1 MTNIGEMVEAKN
13 SSKNS
18 ECVKVVVR
26 CRPLSSKE
34 TAAKR
39 QKVVDM
45 DLKMGQITVSGTK
58 RDKNTKVVKTFTFD
72 QVYDETSTQKE
83 IYDNTAK
90 NIVQSSL
97 DGYNGTIFAYGQ
109 TGTGKS
115 HTMEGKDNPPELR
128 GIIPNA
134 CCHIF
139 DEIARSNATTEFL
152 VRSSYIEI
160 YNEEIRDLLSKNPQ
174 NQLELKE
181 NPDKGVYVKGLS
193 AFVVKGVKEILN
205 VITVG
210 KRNRTVGETLMN
222 QDSSRSHAIFMITI
236 ESSTIAGPQ
245 GQEGAEPS
253 SSSPGMENKQSAQ
266 TIRVGKL
273 NLVDLAGSERQS
285 KTGATGS
292 RLKEATKINLSLS
305 ALGNVISALVD
316 GKGGHIPYRDSKLT
330 RMLQDSLGGNT
341 KTLMIA
347 NIGPADMNFDET
359 LSTLRYAN
367 RAKNIKNKPKINE
380 DPKDAMLREFQE
392 EIARLKAQLA
402 GKGGNYVGSPGGAI
416 AAGSPNLAQ
425 IKEEMRSQ
433 MRDSIKSAMV
443 QDIADKARKELET
456 KAKKD
461 LEELQ
466 KSKEKTDEEKKRI
479 ENELKLQQQELESYA
494 LEVQKEQQ
502 ERENIEKRLKAMESK
517 VIHGDVNLVEK
528 QEELEKVMTEQQQ
541 EYMKQ
546 VQNETEQQRRIN
558 ELEDMQKSIDENYAN
573 VQEELEIKG
582 RKIKRMVTLYGQI
595 KEDLHDLQEEV
606 QQEREDL
613 LDNIRMLTQ
622 QLKLKDLT
630 IASFIPPEHQQRIVD
645 HSEWD
650 EEEETW
656 IIGGSQY
663 CGNALRA
670 ARENSLFDT
679 HDYPMGDHSNNLQ
692 FGNAAY
698 NSDSVMSGLSEKLQN
713 VFFSYKENFSEVQDA
728 SRGIQDVEG
737 QVPNEGRRP
746 SSVRRPSSASR
757 RASIATSK
765 PAQAMKVINRMRRSS
780 VQLDLRDA
788 TNLKEQTTSRRSSTA
803 QEFPKARGIVKNTRR

>member
-1 MTNIGEMVEAKN
+1 MVEAA
-13 SSKNS
+13 KNS

-26 CRPLSSKE
+26 CRPLSTKE
-34 TAAKR
+34 TNAKR
-39 QKVVDM
+39 KKAVQVDG
-45 DLKMGQITVSGTK
+45 KSGQITIKGMKKDQKSP
-58 RDKNTKVVKTFTFD
+58 VVKTFTFD
-72 QVYDETSTQKE
+72 QVYDESSTQSQ
-83 IYDNTAK
+83 IYQNTAK
-90 NIVQSSL
+90 PIVQSSI

-115 HTMEGKDNPPELR
+115 HTMEGKDDPPELR
-128 GIIPNA
+128 GIIPNS

-139 DEIARSNATTEFL
+139 EEIARSNNTTEFL
-152 VRSSYIEI
+152 VRASYIEI

-174 NQLELKE
+174 NRLELKE
-181 NPDKGVYVKGLS
+181 NPEKGVYVKGLT

-236 ESSTIAGPQ
+236 ESSTIAAPTT
-245 GQEGAEPS
+245 GQA
-253 SSSPGMENKQSAQ
+253 SPGMENKESAA

-285 KTGATGS
+285 KTGATGD

-347 NIGPADMNFDET
+347 NVGPADMNFEET

-402 GKGGNYVGSPGGAI
+402 GKGVGPGGPGGSPGGP
-416 AAGSPNLAQ
+416 GSPNLAEL
-425 IKEEMRSQ
+425 KEQMRSQ
-433 MRDSIKSAMV
+433 MRDSIKSKLVA
-443 QDIADKARKELET
+443 DISSKARKELEA
-456 KAKKD
+456 KAQQEI
-461 LEELQ
+461 EEIS
-466 KSKEKTDEEKKRI
+466 KSKAQTEEEKEKIQRQ
-479 ENELKLQQQELESYA
+479 LQQQKEELDAYA
-494 LEVQKEQQ
+494 NDLQNEQIEKE
-502 ERENIEKRLKAMESK
+502 NMEKRLKAMESK

-528 QEELEKVMTEQQQ
+528 QEELEKVMNEQQQ
-541 EYMKQ
+541 EYKKHIEH
-546 VQNETEQQRRIN
+546 ETEQQKRIN
-558 ELEDMQKSIDENYAN
+558 ELEDMQKAIDEQYAN
-573 VQEELEIKG
+573 VQDELEIKT
-582 RKIKRMVTLYGQI
+582 RKIKRMVTLYRQA
-595 KEDLHDLQEEV
+595 KDELEDLQEEV

-613 LDNIRMLTQ
+613 LDNIRVLTQ

-630 IASFIPPEHQQRIVD
+630 IASYIPPEHQQRIVD

-656 IIGGSQY
+656 IIAGSQY
-663 CGNALRA
+663 SGNALRA
-670 ARENSLFDT
+670 TRENSL
-679 HDYPMGDHSNNLQ
+679 YEGDDRSDQGSSFPFENH
-692 FGNAAY
+692 AY
-698 NSDSVMSGLSEKLQN
+698 NSSSVMSGLSEKLQN
-713 VFFSYKENFSEVQDA
+713 VYFSYKENFSEVQDA
-728 SRGIQDVEG
+728 SRGIQDMGG
-737 QVPNEGRRP
+737 QYQGDKRRP
-746 SSVRRPSSASR
+746 SSVRRPSSATR
-757 RASIATSK
+757 RASVAAAAPSQASK
-765 PAQAMKVINRMRRSS
+765 ASRSKARRSS

-788 TNLKEQTTSRRSSTA
+788 TNLKEQNASRKKSVM

>member
-1 MTNIGEMVEAKN
+1 MVEA
-13 SSKNS
+13 KNS

-26 CRPLSSKE
+26 CRPLSTKE
-34 TAAKR
+34 TQNKR
-39 QKVVDM
+39 KKIVQVDG
-45 DLKMGQITVSGTK
+45 KSGQITIKGTK
-58 RDKNTKVVKTFTFD
+58 KDQKKEIVKTFTFD
-72 QVYDETSTQKE
+72 QVYDENSTQRE
-83 IYDNTAK
+83 IYENTAK
-90 NIVQSSL
+90 PIVQSSL

-115 HTMEGKDNPPELR
+115 HTMEGKDDPPDLR
-128 GIIPNA
+128 GIIPNS

-139 DEIARSNATTEFL
+139 DEIAKSGSTTEFL

-174 NQLELKE
+174 NKLELKE
-181 NPDKGVYVKGLS
+181 NPEKGVYVKGLT

-236 ESSTIAGPQ
+236 ESSTITTPQ
-245 GQEGAEPS
+245 GQA
-253 SSSPGMENKQSAQ
+253 SPGMENKESAS

-285 KTGATGS
+285 KTGATGD

-347 NIGPADMNFDET
+347 NVGPADMNFDET

-367 RAKNIKNKPKINE
+367 RAKNIKNKPKIHE

-392 EIARLKAQLA
+392 EIARLKAQLS
-402 GKGGNYVGSPGGAI
+402 GKGISAPGASPGGAT
-416 AAGSPNLAQ
+416 GSPNLAEL
-425 IKEEMRSQ
+425 KERMRAQ
-433 MRDSIKSAMV
+433 MRESMKTELAE
-443 QDIADKARKELET
+443 DIAAKARKELEA
-456 KAKKD
+456 KAKQELAD
-461 LEELQ
+461 LSE
-466 KSKEKTDEEKKRI
+466 SKAQTEEEKAKIQRQ
-479 ENELKLQQQELESYA
+479 LQQQQQELQAYA
-494 LEVQKEQQ
+494 EDLHKE
-502 ERENIEKRLKAMESK
+502 ERDREDMERRLKAMESK
-517 VIHGDVNLVEK
+517 VINGDVNLVEK
-528 QEELEKVMTEQQQ
+528 QEELEKVMSEQKQ
-541 EYMKQ
+541 EYAKQ
-546 VQNETEQQRRIN
+546 IQQETEQQRRIN
-558 ELEDMQKSIDENYAN
+558 ELEDMQKSIDEQYAS
-573 VQEELEIKG
+573 VQEELEVKG
-582 RKIKRMVTLYGQI
+582 RKIKRLVTMYRQI
-595 KEDLHDLQEEV
+595 KDELDDLQEEV

-613 LDNIRMLTQ
+613 LDNIRVLTQ

-630 IASFIPPEHQQRIVD
+630 IASYIPPEHQQRIMD

-656 IIGGSQY
+656 IIAGSEY
-663 CGNALRA
+663 SGNALRA
-670 ARENSLFDT
+670 ARESSLYEGADDGAGFKFDNS
-679 HDYPMGDHSNNLQ
+679 
-692 FGNAAY
+692 AY
-698 NSDSVMSGLSEKLQN
+698 GGSSVMSGLLEKLQN
-713 VFFSYKENFSEVQDA
+713 VYFSYKETFSEVQDA
-728 SRGIQDVEG
+728 SRGIQDVGAPYQGAGEK
-737 QVPNEGRRP
+737 RRP
-746 SSVRRPSSASR
+746 SSVRRPPSAR
-757 RASIATSK
+757 RASIAATAPS
-765 PAQAMKVINRMRRSS
+765 QAGKASRAKARRSS

-788 TNLKEQTTSRRSSTA
+788 TNLKEQNSSKRQSTA

>member
-1 MTNIGEMVEAKN
+1 MVEA
-13 SSKNS
+13 KNS

-26 CRPLSSKE
+26 CRPLSTKE
-34 TAAKR
+34 TQNKR
-39 QKVVDM
+39 KKIVQVDG
-45 DLKMGQITVSGTK
+45 KSGQITIKGTK
-58 RDKNTKVVKTFTFD
+58 KDQKKEIVKTFTFD
-72 QVYDETSTQKE
+72 QVYDENSTQRE
-83 IYDNTAK
+83 IYENTAK
-90 NIVQSSL
+90 PIVQSSL

-115 HTMEGKDNPPELR
+115 HTMEGKDDPPDLR
-128 GIIPNA
+128 GIIPNS

-139 DEIARSNATTEFL
+139 DEIAKSGSTTEFL

-174 NQLELKE
+174 NKLELKE
-181 NPDKGVYVKGLS
+181 NPEKGVYVKGLT

-236 ESSTIAGPQ
+236 ESSTITTPQ
-245 GQEGAEPS
+245 GQA
-253 SSSPGMENKQSAQ
+253 SPGMENKESAS

-285 KTGATGS
+285 KTGATGD

-347 NIGPADMNFDET
+347 NVGPADMNFDET

-392 EIARLKAQLA
+392 EIARLKAQLS
-402 GKGGNYVGSPGGAI
+402 GKGIAAPGASPGGAT
-416 AAGSPNLAQ
+416 GSPNLAEL
-425 IKEEMRSQ
+425 KERMRAQ
-433 MRDSIKSAMV
+433 MRESMKTELAE
-443 QDIADKARKELET
+443 DIAAKARKELEA
-456 KAKKD
+456 KAKQELAD
-461 LEELQ
+461 LSE
-466 KSKEKTDEEKKRI
+466 SKAQTEEEKAKIQRQ
-479 ENELKLQQQELESYA
+479 LQQQQQELQAYA
-494 LEVQKEQQ
+494 EDLHKE
-502 ERENIEKRLKAMESK
+502 ERDREDMERRLKAMESK

-528 QEELEKVMTEQQQ
+528 QEELEKVMSEQKQ
-541 EYMKQ
+541 EYAKQ
-546 VQNETEQQRRIN
+546 IQQETEQQRRIN
-558 ELEDMQKSIDENYAN
+558 ELEDMQKSIDEQYAS
-573 VQEELEIKG
+573 VQEELEVKG
-582 RKIKRMVTLYGQI
+582 RKIKRLVTMYRQI
-595 KEDLHDLQEEV
+595 KDELDDLQEEV

-613 LDNIRMLTQ
+613 LDNIRVLTQ

-630 IASFIPPEHQQRIVD
+630 IASYIPPEHQQRIMD

-656 IIGGSQY
+656 IIAGSEY
-663 CGNALRA
+663 SGNALRA
-670 ARENSLFDT
+670 ARESSLYEGADDGAGFKFDNS
-679 HDYPMGDHSNNLQ
+679 
-692 FGNAAY
+692 AY
-698 NSDSVMSGLSEKLQN
+698 GGSSVMSGLSEKLQN
-713 VFFSYKENFSEVQDA
+713 VYFSYKENFSEVQDA
-728 SRGIQDVEG
+728 SRGIQDVGAQYQGAGEK
-737 QVPNEGRRP
+737 RRP
-746 SSVRRPSSASR
+746 SSVRRPPSAR
-757 RASIATSK
+757 RASIAATAPS
-765 PAQAMKVINRMRRSS
+765 QAGKASRAKARRSS

-788 TNLKEQTTSRRSSTA
+788 TNLKEQNSSKRQSTA

>member
-1 MTNIGEMVEAKN
+1 MVEA
-13 SSKNS
+13 KNS

-26 CRPLSSKE
+26 CRPLSTKE
-34 TAAKR
+34 TQNKR
-39 QKVVDM
+39 KKIVQVDG
-45 DLKMGQITVSGTK
+45 KSGQITIKGTK
-58 RDKNTKVVKTFTFD
+58 KDQKKEIVKTFTFD
-72 QVYDETSTQKE
+72 QVYDENSTQRE
-83 IYDNTAK
+83 IYENTAK
-90 NIVQSSL
+90 PIVQSSL

-115 HTMEGKDNPPELR
+115 HTMEGKDDPPDLR
-128 GIIPNA
+128 GIIPNS

-139 DEIARSNATTEFL
+139 DAKSGSTTEFL

-174 NQLELKE
+174 NKLELKE
-181 NPDKGVYVKGLS
+181 NPEKGVYVKGLT

-236 ESSTIAGPQ
+236 ESSTITTPQ
-245 GQEGAEPS
+245 GQA
-253 SSSPGMENKQSAQ
+253 SPGMENKESAS

-285 KTGATGS
+285 KTGATGD

-347 NIGPADMNFDET
+347 NVGPADMNFDET

-392 EIARLKAQLA
+392 EIARLKAQLS
-402 GKGGNYVGSPGGAI
+402 GKGIAAPGASPGGAT
-416 AAGSPNLAQ
+416 GSPNLAEL
-425 IKEEMRSQ
+425 KERMRAQ
-433 MRDSIKSAMV
+433 MRESMKTELAE
-443 QDIADKARKELET
+443 DIAAKARKELEA
-456 KAKKD
+456 KAKQELAD
-461 LEELQ
+461 LSE
-466 KSKEKTDEEKKRI
+466 SKAQTEEEKAKIQRQ
-479 ENELKLQQQELESYA
+479 LQQQQQELQAYA
-494 LEVQKEQQ
+494 EDLHKE
-502 ERENIEKRLKAMESK
+502 ERDREDMERRLKAMESK

-528 QEELEKVMTEQQQ
+528 QEELEKVMSEQKQ
-541 EYMKQ
+541 EYAKQ
-546 VQNETEQQRRIN
+546 IQQETEQQRRIN
-558 ELEDMQKSIDENYAN
+558 ELEDMQKSIDEQYAS
-573 VQEELEIKG
+573 VQEELEVKG
-582 RKIKRMVTLYGQI
+582 RKIKRLVTMYRQI
-595 KEDLHDLQEEV
+595 KDELDDLQEEV

-613 LDNIRMLTQ
+613 LDNIRVLTQ

-630 IASFIPPEHQQRIVD
+630 IASYIPPEHQQRIMD

-656 IIGGSQY
+656 IIAGSEY
-663 CGNALRA
+663 SGNALRA
-670 ARENSLFDT
+670 ARESSLYEGADDGAGFKFDNS
-679 HDYPMGDHSNNLQ
+679 
-692 FGNAAY
+692 AY
-698 NSDSVMSGLSEKLQN
+698 GGSSVMSGLSEKLQN
-713 VFFSYKENFSEVQDA
+713 VYFSYKENFSEVQDA
-728 SRGIQDVEG
+728 SRGIQDVGAQYQGAGEK
-737 QVPNEGRRP
+737 RRP
-746 SSVRRPSSASR
+746 SSVRRPPSAR
-757 RASIATSK
+757 RASIAATAPS
-765 PAQAMKVINRMRRSS
+765 QAGKASRAKARRSS

-788 TNLKEQTTSRRSSTA
+788 TNLKEQNSSKRQSTA

>member
-1 MTNIGEMVEAKN
+1 MVEA
-13 SSKNS
+13 KNS

-26 CRPLSSKE
+26 CRPLSTKE
-34 TAAKR
+34 TQNKR
-39 QKVVDM
+39 KKIVQVDG
-45 DLKMGQITVSGTK
+45 KSGQITIKGTK
-58 RDKNTKVVKTFTFD
+58 KDQKKEIVKTFTFD
-72 QVYDETSTQKE
+72 QVYDENSTQRE
-83 IYDNTAK
+83 IYENTAK
-90 NIVQSSL
+90 PIVQSSL

-115 HTMEGKDNPPELR
+115 HTMEGKDDPPDLR
-128 GIIPNA
+128 GIIPNS

-139 DEIARSNATTEFL
+139 DEIAKSGSTTEFL

-174 NQLELKE
+174 NKLELKE
-181 NPDKGVYVKGLS
+181 NPEKGVYVKGLT

-236 ESSTIAGPQ
+236 ESSTITTPQ
-245 GQEGAEPS
+245 GQA
-253 SSSPGMENKQSAQ
+253 SPGMENKESAS

-285 KTGATGS
+285 KTGATGD

-347 NIGPADMNFDET
+347 NVGPADMNFDET

-392 EIARLKAQLA
+392 EIARLKAQLS
-402 GKGGNYVGSPGGAI
+402 GKGIAAPGASPGGAT
-416 AAGSPNLAQ
+416 GSPNLAEL
-425 IKEEMRSQ
+425 KERMRAQ
-433 MRDSIKSAMV
+433 MRESMKTELAE
-443 QDIADKARKELET
+443 DIAAKARKELEA
-456 KAKKD
+456 KAKQELAD
-461 LEELQ
+461 LSE
-466 KSKEKTDEEKKRI
+466 SKAQTEEEKAKIQRQ
-479 ENELKLQQQELESYA
+479 LQQQQQELQAYA
-494 LEVQKEQQ
+494 EDLHKE
-502 ERENIEKRLKAMESK
+502 ERDREDMERRLKAMESK

-528 QEELEKVMTEQQQ
+528 QEELEKVMSEQKQ
-541 EYMKQ
+541 EYAKQ
-546 VQNETEQQRRIN
+546 IQQETEQQRRIN
-558 ELEDMQKSIDENYAN
+558 ELEDMQKSIDEQYAS
-573 VQEELEIKG
+573 VQEELEVKG
-582 RKIKRMVTLYGQI
+582 RKIKRLVTMYSQI
-595 KEDLHDLQEEV
+595 KDELDDLQEEV

-613 LDNIRMLTQ
+613 LDNIRVLTQ

-630 IASFIPPEHQQRIVD
+630 IASYIPPEHQQRIMD

-656 IIGGSQY
+656 IIAGSEY
-663 CGNALRA
+663 SGNALRA
-670 ARENSLFDT
+670 ARESSLYEGADDGAGFKFDNS
-679 HDYPMGDHSNNLQ
+679 
-692 FGNAAY
+692 AY
-698 NSDSVMSGLSEKLQN
+698 GGSSVMSGLSEKLQN
-713 VFFSYKENFSEVQDA
+713 VYFSYKENFSEVQDA
-728 SRGIQDVEG
+728 SRGIQDVGAQYQGAGEK
-737 QVPNEGRRP
+737 RRP
-746 SSVRRPSSASR
+746 SSVRRPPSAR
-757 RASIATSK
+757 RASIAATAPS
-765 PAQAMKVINRMRRSS
+765 QAGKASRAKARRSS

-788 TNLKEQTTSRRSSTA
+788 TNLKEQNSSKRQSTA

>member
-1 MTNIGEMVEAKN
+1 MVEG
-13 SSKNS
+13 KNS

-26 CRPLSSKE
+26 CRPLSTKE
-34 TAAKR
+34 TQAKR
-39 QKVVDM
+39 KKSVQVDP
-45 DLKMGQITVSGTK
+45 KMGQITIKGMK
-58 RDKNTKVVKTFTFD
+58 KDKKSPVVKTFTFD
-72 QVYDETSTQKE
+72 QVYDEGSTQRE
-83 IYDNTAK
+83 IYENTAK
-90 NIVQSSL
+90 PIVQSSL

-115 HTMEGKDNPPELR
+115 HTMEGKDDPPDLR
-128 GIIPNA
+128 GIIPNS

-139 DEIARSNATTEFL
+139 DEIAKSNNTTEFL

-174 NQLELKE
+174 NRLELKE
-181 NPDKGVYVKGLS
+181 NPEKGVYVKGLT

-236 ESSTIAGPQ
+236 ESSTIAAPQ
-245 GQEGAEPS
+245 GQAP
-253 SSSPGMENKQSAQ
+253 PGMENKESAS

-285 KTGATGS
+285 KTGATGT

-347 NIGPADMNFDET
+347 NVGPADMNFDET

-392 EIARLKAQLA
+392 EIARLKAQLT
-402 GKGGNYVGSPGGAI
+402 GKGLSADPGSP
-416 AAGSPNLAQ
+416 AAGGSGGSDSQTTLAEL
-425 IKEEMRSQ
+425 KEQMRSE
-433 MRDSIKSAMV
+433 MRDSIKKKMV
-443 QDIADKARKELET
+443 ADIAGKARRELED
-456 KAKKD
+456 KAKKEID
-461 LEELQ
+461 GLL
-466 KSKEKTDEEKKRI
+466 KSKAQTDEQKAQI
-479 ENELKLQQQELESYA
+479 QVQLQHQQQELEAYA
-494 LEVQKEQQ
+494 VELEKEQD
-502 ERENIEKRLKAMESK
+502 EREMVEKRLKAMESK

-528 QEELEKVMTEQQQ
+528 QEELEKKMTEHQQ

-546 VQNETEQQRRIN
+546 IEHETEQQRRIN
-558 ELEDMQKSIDENYAN
+558 ELEDMQKTIDENYAN
-573 VQEELEIKG
+573 IQDELEVKG
-582 RKIKRMVTLYGQI
+582 RKIKRMVTLYRQI
-595 KEDLHDLQEEV
+595 KDDLDDLQEEV

-613 LDNIRMLTQ
+613 LDNIRVLTQ

-630 IASFIPPEHQQRIVD
+630 IASYIPPEHQQRIVD

-650 EEEETW
+650 EEEDTW
-656 IIGGSQY
+656 IIAGSQY

-670 ARENSLFDT
+670 ARENSLFDG
-679 HDYPMGDHSNNLQ
+679 HDYQDAGNLQ
-692 FGNAAY
+692 FANAGTPY
-698 NSDSVMSGLSEKLQN
+698 NSYSVMSGLSEKLQN
-713 VFFSYKENFSEVQDA
+713 VYFSYKENFSEV
-728 SRGIQDVEG
+728 
-737 QVPNEGRRP
+737 
-746 SSVRRPSSASR
+746 
-757 RASIATSK
+757 
-765 PAQAMKVINRMRRSS
+765 
-780 VQLDLRDA
+780 
-788 TNLKEQTTSRRSSTA
+788 
-803 QEFPKARGIVKNTRR
+803 

>member
-1 MTNIGEMVEAKN
+1 MVEA
-13 SSKNS
+13 KNS

-26 CRPLSSKE
+26 CRPLSTKE
-34 TAAKR
+34 TQNKR
-39 QKVVDM
+39 KKIVQVDG
-45 DLKMGQITVSGTK
+45 KSGQITIKGTK
-58 RDKNTKVVKTFTFD
+58 KDQKKEIVKTFTFD
-72 QVYDETSTQKE
+72 QVYDENSTQRE
-83 IYDNTAK
+83 IYEKTAK
-90 NIVQSSL
+90 PIVQSSL

-115 HTMEGKDNPPELR
+115 HTMEGKDDPPDLR
-128 GIIPNA
+128 GIIPNS

-139 DEIARSNATTEFL
+139 DEIAKSGSTTEFL

-174 NQLELKE
+174 NKLELKE
-181 NPDKGVYVKGLS
+181 NPEKGVYVKGLT

-236 ESSTIAGPQ
+236 ESSTITTPQ
-245 GQEGAEPS
+245 GQA
-253 SSSPGMENKQSAQ
+253 SPGMENKESAS

-285 KTGATGS
+285 KTGATGD

-347 NIGPADMNFDET
+347 NVGPADMNFDET

-392 EIARLKAQLA
+392 EIARLKAQLS
-402 GKGGNYVGSPGGAI
+402 GKGIAAPGASPGGAT
-416 AAGSPNLAQ
+416 GSPNLAEL
-425 IKEEMRSQ
+425 KERMRAQ
-433 MRDSIKSAMV
+433 MRESMKTELAE
-443 QDIADKARKELET
+443 DIAAKARKELEA
-456 KAKKD
+456 KAKQELAD
-461 LEELQ
+461 LSE
-466 KSKEKTDEEKKRI
+466 SKAQTEEEKAKIQRQ
-479 ENELKLQQQELESYA
+479 LQQQQQELQAYA
-494 LEVQKEQQ
+494 EDLHKE
-502 ERENIEKRLKAMESK
+502 ERDREDMERRLKAMESK

-528 QEELEKVMTEQQQ
+528 QEELEKVMSEQKQ
-541 EYMKQ
+541 EYAKQ
-546 VQNETEQQRRIN
+546 IQQETEQQRRIN
-558 ELEDMQKSIDENYAN
+558 ELEDMQKSIDEQYAS
-573 VQEELEIKG
+573 VQEELEVKG
-582 RKIKRMVTLYGQI
+582 RKIKRLVTMYRQI
-595 KEDLHDLQEEV
+595 KDELDDLQEEV

-613 LDNIRMLTQ
+613 LDNIRVLTQ

-630 IASFIPPEHQQRIVD
+630 IASYIPPEHQQRIMD

-656 IIGGSQY
+656 IIAGSEY
-663 CGNALRA
+663 SGNALRA
-670 ARENSLFDT
+670 ARESSLYEGADDGAGFKFDNS
-679 HDYPMGDHSNNLQ
+679 
-692 FGNAAY
+692 AY
-698 NSDSVMSGLSEKLQN
+698 GGSSVMSGLSEKLQN
-713 VFFSYKENFSEVQDA
+713 VYFSYKENFSEVQDA
-728 SRGIQDVEG
+728 SRGIQDVGAQYQGAGEK
-737 QVPNEGRRP
+737 RRP
-746 SSVRRPSSASR
+746 SSVRRPPSAR
-757 RASIATSK
+757 RASIAATAPS
-765 PAQAMKVINRMRRSS
+765 QAGKASRAKARRSS

-788 TNLKEQTTSRRSSTA
+788 TNLKEQNSSKRQSTA

>member
-1 MTNIGEMVEAKN
+1 MGKMVEA
-13 SSKNS
+13 KNS

-26 CRPLSSKE
+26 CRPLSTKE
-34 TAAKR
+34 TQAKR
-39 QKVVDM
+39 KKVVDV
-45 DLKMGQITVSGTK
+45 DGKMGQITISGVK
-58 RDKNTKVVKTFTFD
+58 RDSSKVVKTFTFD
-72 QVYDETSTQKE
+72 QVYDENSTQRE
-83 IYDNTAK
+83 IYENTAK
-90 NIVQSSL
+90 PIVQSSL

-115 HTMEGKDNPPELR
+115 HTMEGKDDPPDLR
-128 GIIPNA
+128 GIIPNS

-139 DEIARSNATTEFL
+139 EEIARSNNTTEFL

-174 NQLELKE
+174 NRLELKE
-181 NPDKGVYVKGLS
+181 NPEKGVYVKGLT

-205 VITVG
+205 VISVG

-236 ESSTIAGPQ
+236 ESSTIAAPQ
-245 GQEGAEPS
+245 GQADAQAS
-253 SSSPGMENKQSAQ
+253 ASPGTPSKQAAS

-285 KTGATGS
+285 KTGATGN

-347 NIGPADMNFDET
+347 NVGPADINFDET

-402 GKGGNYVGSPGGAI
+402 GKGVNVDSPTGNNAVR
-416 AAGSPNLAQ
+416 GSPNLAQ
-425 IKEEMRSQ
+425 IKEQMRAE
-433 MRDSIKSAMV
+433 MRDSIQSAMV
-443 QDIADKARKELET
+443 QDIAAKAR
-456 KAKKD
+456 KD
-461 LEELQ
+461 LEEKAKKEIDNLI
-466 KSKEKTDEEKKRI
+466 KSKEQTDEDKAKI
-479 ENELKLQQQELESYA
+479 ESQLKQQQDELEAYA
-494 LEVQKEQQ
+494 AELQNEQQ
-502 ERENIEKRLKAMESK
+502 EKEAMEKRLKAMESK

-528 QEELEKVMTEQQQ
+528 QEELEKVMNEQQQ
-541 EYMKQ
+541 EYLKQ
-546 VQNETEQQRRIN
+546 IENETEQQRRIN
-558 ELEDMQKSIDENYAN
+558 ELEDMQNTIDEQYAN

-582 RKIKRMVTLYGQI
+582 RKIKRLVTMYSQI
-595 KEDLHDLQEEV
+595 KDELHDLQEEV

-613 LDNIRMLTQ
+613 LDNVRVLTQ

-630 IASFIPPEHQQRIVD
+630 IASYIPPEHQQRIVD

-650 EEEETW
+650 DEEESW
-656 IIGGSQY
+656 IISGSQY
-663 CGNALRA
+663 SGNALRA
-670 ARENSLFDT
+670 ARESSLFDG
-679 HDYPMGDHSNNLQ
+679 HDNPPGEHNQNNNLQ
-692 FGNAAY
+692 FGSPAY
-698 NSDSVMSGLSEKLQN
+698 NNDSVMSGLSEKLQN
-713 VFFSYKENFSEVQDA
+713 VYFSYKENFSEVQDA
-728 SRGIQDVEG
+728 SRGIQDVERPM
-737 QVPNEGRRP
+737 QSEGRRP
-746 SSVRRPSSASR
+746 SSMRRPSSASR
-757 RASIATSK
+757 RASIATTK
-765 PAQAMKVINRMRRSS
+765 PSSQWEKIRTARRSS

-788 TNLKEQTTSRRSSTA
+788 TNLKEQTKSRRGSA
-803 QEFPKARGIVKNTRR
+803 MQEFPKARGIVKNTRR

>member
-1 MTNIGEMVEAKN
+1 MVEA
-13 SSKNS
+13 KNS

-26 CRPLSSKE
+26 CRPLSTKE
-34 TAAKR
+34 TQNKR
-39 QKVVDM
+39 KKIVQVDG
-45 DLKMGQITVSGTK
+45 KSGQITIKGTK
-58 RDKNTKVVKTFTFD
+58 KDQKKEIVKTFTFD
-72 QVYDETSTQKE
+72 QVYDENSTQRE
-83 IYDNTAK
+83 IYENTAK
-90 NIVQSSL
+90 PIVQSSL

-115 HTMEGKDNPPELR
+115 HTMEGKDDPPDLR
-128 GIIPNA
+128 GIIPNS

-139 DEIARSNATTEFL
+139 DEIAKTGSTTEFL

-174 NQLELKE
+174 NKLELKE
-181 NPDKGVYVKGLS
+181 NPEKGVYVKGLT

-236 ESSTIAGPQ
+236 ESSTITTPQ
-245 GQEGAEPS
+245 GQA
-253 SSSPGMENKQSAQ
+253 SPGMENKESAS

-285 KTGATGS
+285 KTGATGD

-347 NIGPADMNFDET
+347 NVGPADMNFDET

-392 EIARLKAQLA
+392 EIARLKAQLS
-402 GKGGNYVGSPGGAI
+402 GKGIAAPGASPGGAT
-416 AAGSPNLAQ
+416 GSPNLAEL
-425 IKEEMRSQ
+425 KERMRAQ
-433 MRDSIKSAMV
+433 MRESMKTELAE
-443 QDIADKARKELET
+443 DIAAKARKELEA
-456 KAKKD
+456 KAKQELAD
-461 LEELQ
+461 LSE
-466 KSKEKTDEEKKRI
+466 SKAQTEEEKAKIQRQ
-479 ENELKLQQQELESYA
+479 LQQQQQELQAYA
-494 LEVQKEQQ
+494 EDLHKE
-502 ERENIEKRLKAMESK
+502 ERDREDMERRLKAMESK

-528 QEELEKVMTEQQQ
+528 QEELEKVMSEQKQ
-541 EYMKQ
+541 EYAKQ
-546 VQNETEQQRRIN
+546 IQQETEQQRRIN
-558 ELEDMQKSIDENYAN
+558 ELEDMQKSIDEQYAS
-573 VQEELEIKG
+573 VQEELEVKG
-582 RKIKRMVTLYGQI
+582 RKIKRLVTMYRQI
-595 KEDLHDLQEEV
+595 KDELDDLQEEV

-613 LDNIRMLTQ
+613 LDNIRVLTQ

-630 IASFIPPEHQQRIVD
+630 IASYIPPEHQQRIMD

-656 IIGGSQY
+656 IIAGSEY
-663 CGNALRA
+663 SGNALRA
-670 ARENSLFDT
+670 ARESSLYEGADDGAGFKFDNS
-679 HDYPMGDHSNNLQ
+679 
-692 FGNAAY
+692 AY
-698 NSDSVMSGLSEKLQN
+698 GGSSVMSGLSEKLQN
-713 VFFSYKENFSEVQDA
+713 VYFSYKENFSEVQDA
-728 SRGIQDVEG
+728 SRGIQDVGAQYQGAGEK
-737 QVPNEGRRP
+737 RRP
-746 SSVRRPSSASR
+746 SSVRRPPSAR
-757 RASIATSK
+757 RASIAATAPS
-765 PAQAMKVINRMRRSS
+765 QAGKASRAKARRSS

-788 TNLKEQTTSRRSSTA
+788 TNLKEQNSSKRQSTA

>member
-1 MTNIGEMVEAKN
+1 MVEA
-13 SSKNS
+13 KNS

-26 CRPLSSKE
+26 CRPLSTKE
-34 TAAKR
+34 TQNKR
-39 QKVVDM
+39 KKIVQVDG
-45 DLKMGQITVSGTK
+45 KSGQITIKGTK
-58 RDKNTKVVKTFTFD
+58 KDQKKEIVKTFTFD
-72 QVYDETSTQKE
+72 QVYDENSTQRE
-83 IYDNTAK
+83 IYENTAK
-90 NIVQSSL
+90 PIVQSSL

-115 HTMEGKDNPPELR
+115 HTMEGKDDPPDLR
-128 GIIPNA
+128 GIIPNS

-139 DEIARSNATTEFL
+139 DEIAKSGSTTEFL

-174 NQLELKE
+174 NKLELKE
-181 NPDKGVYVKGLS
+181 NPEKGVYVKGLT

-236 ESSTIAGPQ
+236 ESSTITTPQ
-245 GQEGAEPS
+245 GQA
-253 SSSPGMENKQSAQ
+253 SPGMENKESAS

-285 KTGATGS
+285 KTGATGD

-347 NIGPADMNFDET
+347 NVGPADMNFDET

-392 EIARLKAQLA
+392 EIARLKAQLS
-402 GKGGNYVGSPGGAI
+402 GKGIAAPGASPGGAT
-416 AAGSPNLAQ
+416 GSPNLAEL
-425 IKEEMRSQ
+425 KERMRAQ
-433 MRDSIKSAMV
+433 MRESMKTELAE
-443 QDIADKARKELET
+443 DIAAKARKELEA
-456 KAKKD
+456 KAKQELAD
-461 LEELQ
+461 LSE
-466 KSKEKTDEEKKRI
+466 SKAQTEEEKAKIQRQ
-479 ENELKLQQQELESYA
+479 LQQQQQELQAYA
-494 LEVQKEQQ
+494 EDLHKE
-502 ERENIEKRLKAMESK
+502 ERDREDMERRLKAMESK

-528 QEELEKVMTEQQQ
+528 QEELEKVMSEQKQ
-541 EYMKQ
+541 EYAKQ
-546 VQNETEQQRRIN
+546 IQQETEQQRRIN
-558 ELEDMQKSIDENYAN
+558 ELEDMQKSIDEQYAS
-573 VQEELEIKG
+573 VQEELEVKG
-582 RKIKRMVTLYGQI
+582 RKIKRLVTMYRQI
-595 KEDLHDLQEEV
+595 KDELDDLQEEV

-613 LDNIRMLTQ
+613 LDNIRVLTQ

-630 IASFIPPEHQQRIVD
+630 IASYIPPEHQQRIMD

-656 IIGGSQY
+656 IIAGSEY
-663 CGNALRA
+663 SGNALRA
-670 ARENSLFDT
+670 ARESSLYEGADDGAGFKFDNS
-679 HDYPMGDHSNNLQ
+679 
-692 FGNAAY
+692 AY
-698 NSDSVMSGLSEKLQN
+698 GGSSVMSGLSEKLQN
-713 VFFSYKENFSEVQDA
+713 VYFSYKENFSEVQDA
-728 SRGIQDVEG
+728 SRGIQDVGAQYQGAGEK
-737 QVPNEGRRP
+737 RRP
-746 SSVRRPSSASR
+746 SSVRRPPSARRVSIAATAPSQAGKASR
-757 RASIATSK
+757 AKA
-765 PAQAMKVINRMRRSS
+765 RRSS

-788 TNLKEQTTSRRSSTA
+788 TNLKEQNSSKRQSTA

>member
-1 MTNIGEMVEAKN
+1 MVEA
-13 SSKNS
+13 KNS

-26 CRPLSSKE
+26 CRPLSTKE
-34 TAAKR
+34 TQNKR
-39 QKVVDM
+39 KKIVQVDG
-45 DLKMGQITVSGTK
+45 KSGQITIKGTK
-58 RDKNTKVVKTFTFD
+58 KDQKKEIVKTFTFD
-72 QVYDETSTQKE
+72 QVYDENSTQRE
-83 IYDNTAK
+83 IYENTAK
-90 NIVQSSL
+90 PIVQSSL

-115 HTMEGKDNPPELR
+115 HTMEGKDDPPDLR
-128 GIIPNA
+128 GIIPNS

-139 DEIARSNATTEFL
+139 DGSTTEFL

-174 NQLELKE
+174 NKLELKE
-181 NPDKGVYVKGLS
+181 NPEKGVYVKGLT

-236 ESSTIAGPQ
+236 ESSTITTPQ
-245 GQEGAEPS
+245 GQA
-253 SSSPGMENKQSAQ
+253 SPGMENKESAS

-285 KTGATGS
+285 KTGATGD

-347 NIGPADMNFDET
+347 NVGPADMNFDET

-392 EIARLKAQLA
+392 EIARLKAQLS
-402 GKGGNYVGSPGGAI
+402 GKGIAAPGASPGGAT
-416 AAGSPNLAQ
+416 GSPNLAEL
-425 IKEEMRSQ
+425 KERMRAQ
-433 MRDSIKSAMV
+433 MRESMKTELAE
-443 QDIADKARKELET
+443 DIAAKARKELEA
-456 KAKKD
+456 KAKQELAD
-461 LEELQ
+461 LSE
-466 KSKEKTDEEKKRI
+466 SKAQTEEEKAKIQRQ
-479 ENELKLQQQELESYA
+479 LQQQQQELQAYA
-494 LEVQKEQQ
+494 EDLHKE
-502 ERENIEKRLKAMESK
+502 ERDREDMERRLKAMESK

-528 QEELEKVMTEQQQ
+528 QEELEKVMSEQKQ
-541 EYMKQ
+541 EYAKQ
-546 VQNETEQQRRIN
+546 IQQETEQQRRIN
-558 ELEDMQKSIDENYAN
+558 ELEDMQKSIDEQYAS
-573 VQEELEIKG
+573 VQEELEVKG
-582 RKIKRMVTLYGQI
+582 RKIKRLVTMYRQI
-595 KEDLHDLQEEV
+595 KDELDDLQEEV

-613 LDNIRMLTQ
+613 LDNIRVLTQ

-630 IASFIPPEHQQRIVD
+630 IASYIPPEHQQRIMD

-656 IIGGSQY
+656 IIAGSEY
-663 CGNALRA
+663 SGNALRA
-670 ARENSLFDT
+670 ARESSLYEGADDGAGFKFDNS
-679 HDYPMGDHSNNLQ
+679 
-692 FGNAAY
+692 AY
-698 NSDSVMSGLSEKLQN
+698 GGSSVMSGLSEKLQN
-713 VFFSYKENFSEVQDA
+713 VYFSYKENFSEVQDA
-728 SRGIQDVEG
+728 SRGIQDVGAQYQGAGEK
-737 QVPNEGRRP
+737 RRP
-746 SSVRRPSSASR
+746 SSVRRPPSAR
-757 RASIATSK
+757 RASIAATAPS
-765 PAQAMKVINRMRRSS
+765 QAGKASRAKARRSS

-788 TNLKEQTTSRRSSTA
+788 TNLKEQNSSKRQSTA

>member
-1 MTNIGEMVEAKN
+1 MEA
-13 SSKNS
+13 KNS

-26 CRPLSSKE
+26 CRPLSTKE
-34 TAAKR
+34 TQNKR
-39 QKVVDM
+39 KKIVQVDG
-45 DLKMGQITVSGTK
+45 KSGQITIKGTK
-58 RDKNTKVVKTFTFD
+58 KDQKKEIVKTFTFD
-72 QVYDETSTQKE
+72 QVYDENSTQRE
-83 IYDNTAK
+83 IYENTAK
-90 NIVQSSL
+90 PIVQSSL

-115 HTMEGKDNPPELR
+115 HTMEGKDDPPDLR
-128 GIIPNA
+128 GIIPNS

-139 DEIARSNATTEFL
+139 DEIAKSGSTTEFL

-174 NQLELKE
+174 NKLELKE
-181 NPDKGVYVKGLS
+181 NPEKGVYVKGLT

-236 ESSTIAGPQ
+236 ESSTITTPQ
-245 GQEGAEPS
+245 GQA
-253 SSSPGMENKQSAQ
+253 SPGMENKESAS

-285 KTGATGS
+285 KTGATGD

-347 NIGPADMNFDET
+347 NVGPADMNFDET

-392 EIARLKAQLA
+392 EIARLKAQLS
-402 GKGGNYVGSPGGAI
+402 GKGIAAPGASPGGAT
-416 AAGSPNLAQ
+416 GSPNLAEL
-425 IKEEMRSQ
+425 KERMRAQ
-433 MRDSIKSAMV
+433 MRESMKTELAE
-443 QDIADKARKELET
+443 DIAAKARKELEA
-456 KAKKD
+456 KAKQELAD
-461 LEELQ
+461 LSE
-466 KSKEKTDEEKKRI
+466 SKAQTEEEKAKIQRQ
-479 ENELKLQQQELESYA
+479 LQQQQQELQAYA
-494 LEVQKEQQ
+494 EDLHKE
-502 ERENIEKRLKAMESK
+502 ERDREDMERRLKAMESK

-528 QEELEKVMTEQQQ
+528 QEELEKVMSEQKQ
-541 EYMKQ
+541 EYAKQ
-546 VQNETEQQRRIN
+546 IQQETEQQRRIN
-558 ELEDMQKSIDENYAN
+558 ELEDMQKLIDEQYAS
-573 VQEELEIKG
+573 VQEELEVKG
-582 RKIKRMVTLYGQI
+582 RKIKRLVTMYRQI
-595 KEDLHDLQEEV
+595 KDELDDLQEEV

-613 LDNIRMLTQ
+613 LDNIRVLTQ

-630 IASFIPPEHQQRIVD
+630 IASYIPPEHQQRIMD

-656 IIGGSQY
+656 IIAGSEY
-663 CGNALRA
+663 SGNALRA
-670 ARENSLFDT
+670 ARESSLYEGADDGAGFKFDNS
-679 HDYPMGDHSNNLQ
+679 
-692 FGNAAY
+692 AY
-698 NSDSVMSGLSEKLQN
+698 GGSSVMSGLSEKLQN
-713 VFFSYKENFSEVQDA
+713 VYFSYKENFSEVQDA
-728 SRGIQDVEG
+728 SRGIQDVGAQYQGAGEK
-737 QVPNEGRRP
+737 RRP
-746 SSVRRPSSASR
+746 SSVRRPPSAR
-757 RASIATSK
+757 RASIAATAPS
-765 PAQAMKVINRMRRSS
+765 QAGKASRAKARRSS

-788 TNLKEQTTSRRSSTA
+788 TNLKEQNSSKRQSTA

>member
-1 MTNIGEMVEAKN
+1 MVEA
-13 SSKNS
+13 KNS

-26 CRPLSSKE
+26 CRPLSTKE
-34 TAAKR
+34 TQNKR
-39 QKVVDM
+39 KKIVQVDG
-45 DLKMGQITVSGTK
+45 KSGQITIKGTK
-58 RDKNTKVVKTFTFD
+58 KDQKKEIVKTFTFD
-72 QVYDETSTQKE
+72 QVYDENSTQRE
-83 IYDNTAK
+83 IYENTAK
-90 NIVQSSL
+90 PIVQSSL

-115 HTMEGKDNPPELR
+115 HTREGKDDPPDLR
-128 GIIPNA
+128 GIIPNS

-139 DEIARSNATTEFL
+139 DEIAKSGSTTEFL

-174 NQLELKE
+174 NKLELKE
-181 NPDKGVYVKGLS
+181 NPEKGVYVKGLT

-236 ESSTIAGPQ
+236 ESSTITTPQ
-245 GQEGAEPS
+245 GQA
-253 SSSPGMENKQSAQ
+253 SPGMENKESAS

-285 KTGATGS
+285 KTGATGD

-347 NIGPADMNFDET
+347 NVGPADMNFDET

-392 EIARLKAQLA
+392 EIARLKAQLS
-402 GKGGNYVGSPGGAI
+402 GKGIAAPGASPGGAT
-416 AAGSPNLAQ
+416 GSPNLAEL
-425 IKEEMRSQ
+425 KERMRAQ
-433 MRDSIKSAMV
+433 MRESMKTELAE
-443 QDIADKARKELET
+443 DIAAKARKELEA
-456 KAKKD
+456 KAKQELAD
-461 LEELQ
+461 LSE
-466 KSKEKTDEEKKRI
+466 SKAQTEEEKAKIQRQ
-479 ENELKLQQQELESYA
+479 LQQQQQELQAYA
-494 LEVQKEQQ
+494 EDLHKE
-502 ERENIEKRLKAMESK
+502 ERDREDMERRLKAMESK

-528 QEELEKVMTEQQQ
+528 QEELEKVMSEQKQ
-541 EYMKQ
+541 EYAKQ
-546 VQNETEQQRRIN
+546 IQQETEQQRRIN
-558 ELEDMQKSIDENYAN
+558 ELEDMQKSIDEQYAS
-573 VQEELEIKG
+573 VQEELEVKG
-582 RKIKRMVTLYGQI
+582 RKIKRLVTMYRQI
-595 KEDLHDLQEEV
+595 KDELDDLQEEV

-613 LDNIRMLTQ
+613 LDNIRVLTQ

-630 IASFIPPEHQQRIVD
+630 IASYIPPEHQQRIMD

-656 IIGGSQY
+656 IIAGSEY
-663 CGNALRA
+663 SGNALRA
-670 ARENSLFDT
+670 ARESSLYEGADDGAGFKFDNS
-679 HDYPMGDHSNNLQ
+679 
-692 FGNAAY
+692 AY
-698 NSDSVMSGLSEKLQN
+698 GGSSVMSGLSEKLQN
-713 VFFSYKENFSEVQDA
+713 VYFSYKENFSEVQDA
-728 SRGIQDVEG
+728 SRGIQDVGAQYQGAGEK
-737 QVPNEGRRP
+737 RRP
-746 SSVRRPSSASR
+746 SSVRRPPSAR
-757 RASIATSK
+757 RASIAATAPS
-765 PAQAMKVINRMRRSS
+765 QAGKASRAKARRSS

-788 TNLKEQTTSRRSSTA
+788 TNLKEQNSSKRQSTA

>member
-1 MTNIGEMVEAKN
+1 MVEA
-13 SSKNS
+13 KNS

-26 CRPLSSKE
+26 CRPLSTKE
-34 TAAKR
+34 TQNKR
-39 QKVVDM
+39 KKIVQVDG
-45 DLKMGQITVSGTK
+45 KSGQITIKGTK
-58 RDKNTKVVKTFTFD
+58 KDQKKEIVKTFTFD
-72 QVYDETSTQKE
+72 QVYDENSTQRE
-83 IYDNTAK
+83 IYENTAK
-90 NIVQSSL
+90 PIVQSSL

-115 HTMEGKDNPPELR
+115 HTMEGKDDPPDLR
-128 GIIPNA
+128 GIIPNS
-134 CCHIF
+134 CCHMF
-139 DEIARSNATTEFL
+139 DELAKSGSTTEFL

-174 NQLELKE
+174 NKLELKE
-181 NPDKGVYVKGLS
+181 NPEKGVYVKGLT

-236 ESSTIAGPQ
+236 ESSTITTPQ
-245 GQEGAEPS
+245 GQA
-253 SSSPGMENKQSAQ
+253 SPGMENKESAS

-285 KTGATGS
+285 KTGATGD

-347 NIGPADMNFDET
+347 NVGPADMNFDET

-392 EIARLKAQLA
+392 EIARLKAQLS
-402 GKGGNYVGSPGGAI
+402 GKGIAAPGASPGGAT
-416 AAGSPNLAQ
+416 GSPNLAEL
-425 IKEEMRSQ
+425 KERMRAQ
-433 MRDSIKSAMV
+433 MRESMKTELAE
-443 QDIADKARKELET
+443 DIAAKARKELEA
-456 KAKKD
+456 KAKQELAD
-461 LEELQ
+461 LSE
-466 KSKEKTDEEKKRI
+466 SKAQTEEEKAKIQRQ
-479 ENELKLQQQELESYA
+479 LQQQQQELQAYA
-494 LEVQKEQQ
+494 EDLHKE
-502 ERENIEKRLKAMESK
+502 ERDREDMERRLKAMESK

-528 QEELEKVMTEQQQ
+528 QEELEKVMSEQKQ
-541 EYMKQ
+541 EYAKQ
-546 VQNETEQQRRIN
+546 IQQETEQQRRIN
-558 ELEDMQKSIDENYAN
+558 ELEDMQKSIDEQYAS
-573 VQEELEIKG
+573 VQEELEVKG
-582 RKIKRMVTLYGQI
+582 RKIKRLVTMYRQI
-595 KEDLHDLQEEV
+595 KDELDDLQEEV

-613 LDNIRMLTQ
+613 LDNIRVLTQ

-630 IASFIPPEHQQRIVD
+630 IASYIPPEHQQRIMD

-656 IIGGSQY
+656 IIAGSEY
-663 CGNALRA
+663 SGNALRA
-670 ARENSLFDT
+670 ARESSLYEGADDGAGFKFDNS
-679 HDYPMGDHSNNLQ
+679 
-692 FGNAAY
+692 AY
-698 NSDSVMSGLSEKLQN
+698 GGSSVMSGLSEKLQN
-713 VFFSYKENFSEVQDA
+713 VYFSYKENFSEVQDA
-728 SRGIQDVEG
+728 SRGIQDVGAQYQGAGEK
-737 QVPNEGRRP
+737 RRP
-746 SSVRRPSSASR
+746 SSVRRPPSAR
-757 RASIATSK
+757 RASIAATAPS
-765 PAQAMKVINRMRRSS
+765 QAGKASRAKARRSS

-788 TNLKEQTTSRRSSTA
+788 TNLKEQNSSKRQSTA

>member
-1 MTNIGEMVEAKN
+1 MVEA
-13 SSKNS
+13 KNS

-26 CRPLSSKE
+26 CRPLSTKE
-34 TAAKR
+34 TQNKR
-39 QKVVDM
+39 KKIVQVDG
-45 DLKMGQITVSGTK
+45 KSGQITIKGTK
-58 RDKNTKVVKTFTFD
+58 KDQKKEIVKTFTFD
-72 QVYDETSTQKE
+72 QVYDENSTQRE
-83 IYDNTAK
+83 IYENTAK
-90 NIVQSSL
+90 PIVQSSL

-115 HTMEGKDNPPELR
+115 HTMEGKDDPPDLR
-128 GIIPNA
+128 GIIPNS

-139 DEIARSNATTEFL
+139 DEIAKSGSTTEFL

-174 NQLELKE
+174 NKLELKE
-181 NPDKGVYVKGLS
+181 NPEKGVYVKGLT

-236 ESSTIAGPQ
+236 ESSTITTPQ
-245 GQEGAEPS
+245 GQA
-253 SSSPGMENKQSAQ
+253 SPGMENKESAS

-285 KTGATGS
+285 KTGATGD

-347 NIGPADMNFDET
+347 NVGPADMNFDET

-392 EIARLKAQLA
+392 EIARLKAQLS
-402 GKGGNYVGSPGGAI
+402 GKGIAAPGASPGGAT
-416 AAGSPNLAQ
+416 GSPNLAEL
-425 IKEEMRSQ
+425 KERMRAQ
-433 MRDSIKSAMV
+433 MRESMKTELAE
-443 QDIADKARKELET
+443 DIAAKARKELEA
-456 KAKKD
+456 KAKQELAD
-461 LEELQ
+461 LSE
-466 KSKEKTDEEKKRI
+466 SKAQTEEEKAKIQRQ
-479 ENELKLQQQELESYA
+479 LQQQQQELQAYA
-494 LEVQKEQQ
+494 EDLHKE
-502 ERENIEKRLKAMESK
+502 ERDREDMERRLKAMESK

-528 QEELEKVMTEQQQ
+528 QEELEKVMSEQKQ
-541 EYMKQ
+541 EYAKQ
-546 VQNETEQQRRIN
+546 IQQETEQQRRIN
-558 ELEDMQKSIDENYAN
+558 ELEDMQKSIDEQYAS
-573 VQEELEIKG
+573 VQEELEVKG
-582 RKIKRMVTLYGQI
+582 RKIKRLVTMYRQI
-595 KEDLHDLQEEV
+595 KDELDDLQEEV

-613 LDNIRMLTQ
+613 LDNIRVLTQ

-630 IASFIPPEHQQRIVD
+630 IASYIPPEHQQRIMD

-656 IIGGSQY
+656 IIAGSEY
-663 CGNALRA
+663 SGNALRA
-670 ARENSLFDT
+670 ARESSLYEGADDGAGFKFDNS
-679 HDYPMGDHSNNLQ
+679 
-692 FGNAAY
+692 AY
-698 NSDSVMSGLSEKLQN
+698 GGSSIMSGLSEKLQN
-713 VFFSYKENFSEVQDA
+713 VYFSYKENFSEVQDA
-728 SRGIQDVEG
+728 SRGIQDVGAQYQGAGEK
-737 QVPNEGRRP
+737 RRP
-746 SSVRRPSSASR
+746 SSVRRPPSAR
-757 RASIATSK
+757 RASIAATAPS
-765 PAQAMKVINRMRRSS
+765 QAGKASRAKARRSS

-788 TNLKEQTTSRRSSTA
+788 TNLKEQNSSKRQSTA